1 MEERIMNQKHLVSA
15 FFVSVVAVA
24 LFFSYPLLG
33 IAEENGGAVQT
44 NGGIT
49 FYEESTSSSSTEQST
64 TPPTPSKPTS
74 PKPVGRYPSTGEL
87 VKASLGVS
95 GAVLVAIV
103 LILFYLKRKKEREN
117 TEEKGA

>member
-1 MEERIMNQKHLVSA
+1 MNQKHLFSA
-15 FFVSVVAVA
+15 FFVSVVAVV
-24 LFFSYPLLG
+24 LFFSYPLFG
-33 IAEENGGAVQT
+33 MAEENGGAVQT

-49 FYEESTSSSSTEQST
+49 FYEESISISSTEQST
-64 TPPTPSKPTS
+64 TPSTTSKPTS
-74 PKPVGRYPSTGEL
+74 QKPVGRYPSTGEL
-87 VKASLGVS
+87 VKASLGIS